1 MEGGQVGDNP
11 STLLD
16 ERVTV
21 ASDGIREVD
30 GETASILGVGS
41 RHCKGELHEDDEC
54 GEEEHVGC
62 VGCWVR
68 WCLLYC
74 PGADED
80 AVSWEDKT
88 TEEGETPLLVKDSE
102 QGEVMQVQR
111 VFVQRSTLSW
121 PLPGRQEQLTRSR
134 PTRQPVTSIL
144 GSERIP
150 TCTLGRYV

>member
-1 MEGGQVGDNP
+1 M
-11 STLLD
+11 
-16 ERVTV
+16 
-21 ASDGIREVD
+21 D

-68 WCLLYC
+68 WCVLYC

-111 VFVQRSTLSW
+111 VFVQRSTC
-121 PLPGRQEQLTRSR
+121 
-134 PTRQPVTSIL
+134 L
-144 GSERIP
+144 GLYLEGKSN
-150 TCTLGRYV
+150 

>member
-1 MEGGQVGDNP
+1 M
-11 STLLD
+11 
-16 ERVTV
+16 
-21 ASDGIREVD
+21 D

-62 VGCWVR
+62 VGCCVR

-88 TEEGETPLLVKDSE
+88 TEEGETPLLVKRTPSK
-102 QGEVMQVQR
+102 VKKSCRCSVSLCNVQ
-111 VFVQRSTLSW
+111 LC
-121 PLPGRQEQLTRSR
+121 
-134 PTRQPVTSIL
+134 L
-144 GSERIP
+144 GLYLEGKSN
-150 TCTLGRYV
+150 